1 MEREREV
8 TRARCKRARE
18 PVHNIY
24 SALLHHIWWSERS
37 RTLAHPRTVSFW
49 HPPTHPGDCRRSQ
62 SPVAGFSA
70 AGGGLRRRLSV
81 ALPLR
86 VAARAVSVPAIMPL
100 CYWSIHLT
108 CATS

>member
-24 SALLHHIWWSERS
+24 SALLHHIWWSGRS

-49 HPPTHPGDCRRSQ
+49 HG
-62 SPVAGFSA
+62 
-70 AGGGLRRRLSV
+70 
-81 ALPLR
+81 
-86 VAARAVSVPAIMPL
+86 
-100 CYWSIHLT
+100 
-108 CATS
+108 